1 MRQSTPRVRM
11 FAGPNGSG
19 KSTIKEYLLPRHIG
33 AYLNADELEKTL
45 NQTHTL
51 DLKIYHESLDALK
64 LITFLKTKKKKRNQK
79 ICNLLSQEPKLLGEH
94 HILFAIHDIDSYLAA
109 RIIDFIRLEFLS
121 LKISFTFETVMSH
134 ISKVEFLRMAQEQGF
149 KTYLYYVSTID
160 PEINIARVR
169 YRVSTGGHAVPEPK
183 IRDRYYRSMN
193 LLMQAIEMSDRAFI
207 FDNSSNGEKAAF
219 LAEVEQANRL
229 RINPIVTVFPV
240 WFAERVLSEFE

>member
-1 MRQSTPRVRM
+1 MRQSMPRIRM

-45 NQTHTL
+45 NQTHRL

-64 LITFLKTKKKKRNQK
+64 LIAFLKTKKKKLNQK

-94 HILFAIHDIDSYLAA
+94 LILFAIQDIDSYLAA

-149 KTYLYYVSTID
+149 KTYLYYVSTVD
-160 PEINIARVR
+160 PEINIARVQ
-169 YRVSTGGHAVPEPK
+169 YRVSTGGHAVPELK

-193 LLMQAIEMSDRAFI
+193 LLMQAIEVSDRAFI

-219 LAEVEQANRL
+219 LAEIEQADRL
-229 RINPIVTVFPV
+229 RINPIVTVFPI
-240 WFAERVLSEFE
+240 WFAQRVLAEFE